1 MKLHPVRIQL
11 SGVSAARKPKMFYS
25 PGTDVVPVRIT
36 IPGYSN
42 AVTVSCVDHST
53 STSLG
58 THSSARPSYPM

>member
-11 SGVSAARKPKMFYS
+11 SGVSATRKPKMFYG

-42 AVTVSCVDHST
+42 AVAIYCVDHNT